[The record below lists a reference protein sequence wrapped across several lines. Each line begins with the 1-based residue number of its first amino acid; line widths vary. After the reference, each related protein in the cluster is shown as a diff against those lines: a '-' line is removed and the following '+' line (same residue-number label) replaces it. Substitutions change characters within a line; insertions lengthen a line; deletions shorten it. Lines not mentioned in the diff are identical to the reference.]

1 MERLAGIDASFLY
14 METPQVHMHV
24 GFACILEPC
33 DSVDGCDAAAVMKHV
48 EERASC
54 HRVFRRRLARVPFD
68 LHHPVWVDDPDFDLI
83 HHVHRAAVPAP
94 GGPEELGAMIGR
106 ISSTPLDRS
115 RPLWE
120 MWIIEGLE
128 GGRLALN
135 LRMHHSVVDG
145 VSGAGLLMHF
155 FDKSQTTVVPPPPL
169 PTEPDPVPTDL
180 ELVADALRSRIKQPW
195 DVALALG
202 RTITK
207 ASQLFRDQI
216 SEGRP
221 AGTRPLGAPRTP
233 FNASVSPRRN
243 LATTRVPFQDIR
255 DIKNALDCTV
265 NDVILATA
273 GGGLR
278 RYLKNLDVLP
288 EESLTAAC
296 PVSVRTEA
304 ESLEFN
310 NKVSVLWTSLATNT
324 DDPLERVE
332 RIHASTL
339 LAKREFRAMGGDAIQ
354 SWAEFAGPRVFNLAV
369 RAYSR
374 QHLADRHRPV
384 HNLVIS
390 NVPGPRDSLY
400 LGGMELKAVYP
411 TGPVMEGMG
420 LNLTVMSYAGQ
431 VDFGFFVDSKL
442 VPDVWDLA
450 RATKDAFDELREAVR
465 SRPEPIEAS
474 QSSA

>member
-14 METPQVHMHV
+14 METPQVHMSI
-24 GFACILEPC
+24 GFACILDPG
-33 DSVDGCDAAAVMKHV
+33 DSGYDADTVMRHV

-68 LHHPVWVDDPDFDLI
+68 LHHPLWVDDPDFDVI
-83 HHVHRAAVPAP
+83 RHVHRVALPAP
-94 GGPEELGAMIGR
+94 GGPEEFGAMIGR
-106 ISSTPLDRS
+106 ISSSPLDRAK
-115 RPLWE
+115 PLWE
-120 MWIIEGLE
+120 IWIIEGLE
-128 GGRLALN
+128 RGRLGFA

-155 FDKSQTTVVPPPPL
+155 FDKSRTTIAPPATL
-169 PTEPDPVPTDL
+169 PAEPDNVPTDF
-180 ELVADALRSRIKQPW
+180 ELVAHALRSRMMQP
-195 DVALALG
+195 VVLARTLG
-202 RTITK
+202 ETLKK
-207 ASQLFRDQI
+207 ATGLYREQI
-216 SEGRP
+216 NEGRP
-221 AGTRPLGAPRTP
+221 AGARPLNAPRTP
-233 FNASVSPRRN
+233 FNGSVSSRRN
-243 LATTRVPFQDIR
+243 LATTRVSLEDIR
-255 DIKNALDCTV
+255 QIKNALGCTV

-278 RYLKNLDVLP
+278 TYLQERDALP
-288 EESLTAAC
+288 EDSLTAAC

-304 ESLEFN
+304 QSLEFN
-310 NKVSVLWTSLATNT
+310 NKVSILWTSLATDT
-324 DDPLERVE
+324 DDPIERVA

-339 LAKREFRAMGGDAIQ
+339 IAKSEFKAMGGNILQ
-354 SWAEFAGPRVFNLAV
+354 SWAEFAGPRVFNVAV

-390 NVPGPRDSLY
+390 NVPGPREAFY
-400 LGGMELKAVYP
+400 LAGYKLEAVYP

-420 LNLTVMSYAGQ
+420 LNLTVYSYGDH

-450 RATKDAFDELREAVR
+450 HTTRRAFDELREAVR
-465 SRPEPIEAS
+465 SRPEARPNPG
-474 QSSA
+474 